1 MSTHMDRFQEMQI
14 FARIVDRRS
23 FTVAAEELRL
33 PRATVTN
40 AIKRLE
46 TRLGARLL
54 ERTTRV
60 VAPTL
65 DGQAYYERC
74 VRLLADLGEMESVF
88 ARAAPAGLLRVNLQP
103 TLARRVVMPV
113 LPAFLVRYPG
123 IELQI
128 GEGDRLVD
136 LVREGIDCVL
146 RVGNL
151 QDSSMVAQ
159 QVARLEQVTVAS
171 PDYLAR
177 HGRPATL
184 EELGPHL
191 AVNYISS
198 ATMRPYPLEFLVDG
212 ELRQVTLPGAVSV
225 TGADMYIAGAISG
238 LGIVQVPRYR
248 VEDALRT
255 GELELLLTQWQ
266 APSLPVYVL
275 YPHSRQL
282 SPRVRVFVDWL
293 KEIFASFA
301 QEAIPAG
308 TTPGGT
314 LSLLHQ

>member
-1 MSTHMDRFQEMQI
+1 MTTHMDRFQEMQI
-14 FARIVDRRS
+14 FARIVERRS
-23 FTVAAEELRL
+23 FTLAADELSL

-46 TRLGARLL
+46 GRIGARLL

-88 ARAAPAGLLRVNLQP
+88 TRSSPAGLLRANLQAS
-103 TLARRVVMPV
+103 LARHVVTPA
-113 LPAFLVRYPG
+113 LPGFLARYPG

-159 QVARLEQVTVAS
+159 QVTQMPQVTCAS
-171 PDYLAR
+171 PVYIAR
-177 HGRPATL
+177 FGRPATL
-184 EELGPHL
+184 DELDGHQ
-191 AVNYISS
+191 AVNFISS
-198 ATMRPYPLEFLVDG
+198 VTGRPYPLEFLVDG
-212 ELRQVTLPGAVSV
+212 ALHQVTLPGPVSV
-225 TGADMYIAGAISG
+225 SGADMYAAGAIAG

-248 VEDALRT
+248 VEQELAR
-255 GELELLLTQWQ
+255 GELEILLPAL
-266 APSLPVYVL
+266 APPALPVYVL
-275 YPHSRQL
+275 YPQSRQL
-282 SPRVRVFVDWL
+282 SSRVRVFVDFL
-293 KEIFASFA
+293 KEVFAGF
-301 QEAIPAG
+301 G
-308 TTPGGT
+308 
-314 LSLLHQ
+314 

>member
-14 FARIVDRRS
+14 FTRIVERRS
-23 FTVAAEELRL
+23 FTLAAEELSL

-46 TRLGARLL
+46 ARLATRLL

-65 DGQAYYERC
+65 DGEAYYERC

-88 ARAAPAGLLRVNLQP
+88 TRSTPTGLLRVNLQAA
-103 TLARRVVMPV
+103 LARRVVAPR
-113 LPAFLVRYPG
+113 LPDFLARYPD

-159 QVARLEQVTVAS
+159 KITQLAQVTCAS
-171 PDYLAR
+171 PAYLAR

-184 EELGPHL
+184 ATLDQHQ
-191 AVNYISS
+191 AVNFISS
-198 ATMRPYPLEFLVDG
+198 ATGRPYPLEFLVAG
-212 ELRQVTLPGAVSV
+212 ALRQLTLPGPVSV
-225 TGADMYIAGAISG
+225 TGADMYTAGALAG
-238 LGIVQVPRYR
+238 LGLVQVPRYR
-248 VEDALRT
+248 VEHELAR
-255 GELELLLTQWQ
+255 GELEVVLPDL
-266 APSLPVYVL
+266 APPALPVYVL
-275 YPHSRQL
+275 YPQNRQL
-282 SPRVRVFVDWL
+282 SPRVRVFVDFL
-293 KEIFASFA
+293 KEAFAGF
-301 QEAIPAG
+301 G
-308 TTPGGT
+308 
-314 LSLLHQ
+314 